1 MNSTTQPVF
10 RNFIAGEWILGE
22 SEVSNLNPSDTR
34 DTIGVYTRA
43 SAQQVETAIAAAY
56 AAQPVW
62 AATTPQ
68 QRFDVLDSIGGE
80 ILDRQQ
86 ELGNL
91 LAREEGKTLREAIG
105 EVVRA
110 GQIFKFFAGEALRMN
125 GELVASTR
133 PNIDVEITREPIGV
147 VSVIA
152 PWNFPIAI
160 PAWKV
165 APALAYG
172 NAVVFKPADATP
184 ASAWALSEIIS
195 RSALPA
201 GAFNLVMARGR
212 DVGEALI
219 ADPRV
224 AGVSFTGS
232 DATGRRVAA
241 ACVARPGAM
250 AKFQLEMGG
259 KNPLVVLDDAD
270 LEVAVDCAVN
280 GAFFSTG
287 QRCTA
292 SSRLIVTSSIHD
304 RFVEAVIKRLRQ
316 VNIGDARDP
325 LTVMGP
331 VVDAAQWQ
339 QDIDYIEIGRS
350 EGAEVVFGGAA
361 LEEVAG
367 KPGFYLQPTLFAGT
381 HNAMRINREE
391 IFGPVASVIKVADL
405 DEAIAVANDTPFGLS
420 SGVVTTSLRSARQF
434 RKSAQVGMVM
444 VNAPTAG
451 VDPHVPFGGRKGSS
465 YGAREQGRY
474 AAEFFTTVKTGYV
487 QA

>member
-1 MNSTTQPVF
+1 MSQATQSVF
-10 RNFIAGEWILGE
+10 RNFIAGEWILGS
-22 SEVSNLNPSDTR
+22 SEAPNINPSDTR
-34 DTIGVYTRA
+34 DTIGMYTRA
-43 SAQQVETAIAAAY
+43 SAEQAEMAIAAA
-56 AAQPVW
+56 AIAQPKW

-68 QRFDVLDSIGGE
+68 QRFDILDSIGSE

-86 ELGNL
+86 ELGEL
-91 LAREEGKTLREAIG
+91 LAREEGKTLREAVG

-110 GQIFKFFAGEALRMN
+110 GQIFKFFAGETLRAS

-160 PAWKV
+160 PAWKI

-172 NAVVFKPADATP
+172 NTVVFKPADAVP

-195 RSALPA
+195 RSGLPA
-201 GAFNLVMARGR
+201 GAFNLVMGRGR
-212 DVGEALI
+212 DIGDTLI
-219 ADPRV
+219 SDHRV

-232 DATGRRVAA
+232 DATGRRVAT
-241 ACVARPGAM
+241 ACIARPGAM

-270 LEVAVDCAVN
+270 LDVAIECAVN
-280 GAFFSTG
+280 GAFLSTG

-292 SSRLIVTSSIHD
+292 SSRLIVTASIHD
-304 RFVEAVIKRLRQ
+304 RFVEAMVARLKQ
-316 VNIGDARDP
+316 VVVGDARNP
-325 LTVMGP
+325 LTAMGP
-331 VVDAAQWQ
+331 VVDLAQWQ
-339 QDIDYIEIGRS
+339 QDIRYIEAGVT
-350 EGAEVVFGGAA
+350 EGAEIVFGGNAFDE
-361 LEEVAG
+361 LEG
-367 KPGFYLQPTLFAGT
+367 KPGYYLQPTLFAAT
-381 HNAMRINREE
+381 HNHMRINREE

-405 DEAIAVANDTPFGLS
+405 DEAIAIANDTPFGLS
-420 SGVVTTSLRSARQF
+420 SGVVTTSLKSARQF
-434 RKSAQVGMVM
+434 RKCAQAGMVM
-444 VNAPTAG
+444 INAPTAG

-474 AAEFFTTVKTGYV
+474 AAEFFTTVKTAYV
-487 QA
+487 NA